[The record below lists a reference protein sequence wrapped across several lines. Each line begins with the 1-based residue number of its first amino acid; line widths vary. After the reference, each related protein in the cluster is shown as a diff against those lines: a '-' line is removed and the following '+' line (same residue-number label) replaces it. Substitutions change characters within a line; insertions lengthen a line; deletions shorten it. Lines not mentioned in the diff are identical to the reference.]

1 MLSLELLFLFSSF
14 YQLAHL
20 RYSWLEL
27 FHRISVCL
35 NCGCRFELGS
45 VMSGEP
51 EEEPPIGASGFVLEG
66 TPINSSRAIPV
77 FRIYYPGE
85 HQPGSQTSELYPSSE
100 PLVLGSAGIDP
111 VDDGRE
117 TTLLV
122 AVCGATGQ
130 LELLDWGA
138 VRRDHTL
145 IAEIPSFGD
154 TRYYVVWLSG
164 ELEDPTELS
173 GLHFGRDDTA
183 YRGILAH
190 NRYQFR
196 SLRFRRVSDL
206 SAGHFIFLSEAEG
219 HGVPG
224 RFSTRIF
231 GWQ

>member
-1 MLSLELLFLFSSF
+1 MSELRL
-14 YQLAHL
+14 QV
-20 RYSWLEL
+20 R
-27 FHRISVCL
+27 V
-35 NCGCRFELGS
+35 GS

-51 EEEPPIGASGFVLEG
+51 VEEPPVETLGLVFSGLS
-66 TPINSSRAIPV
+66 IDSSRAIPG
-77 FRIYYPGE
+77 FRILYPGE
-85 HQPGSQTSELYPSSE
+85 RQLDSHTAELHPSSE
-100 PLVLGSAGIDP
+100 TLILGSAGINP

-117 TTLLV
+117 TTVRV
-122 AVCGATGQ
+122 ALCGETGH
-130 LELLDWGA
+130 LELLDWET

-206 SAGHFIFLSEAEG
+206 SAGHFFFLSEAEA
-219 HGVPG
+219 HGVPS